1 MPRIHVAKR
10 TIVLKLVYYGPGLS
24 GKTTNL
30 RALHASVDEKRRG
43 RLIQLDTDTERT
55 LFFDYFPLALG
66 EVGGFRIVVEI
77 SSVPGQAFYNETR
90 FALLEDV
97 DGIVFVA
104 DSGSNR
110 EEANLVSLRNLQQNL
125 EKHGRKMEE
134 VPLVFQWNKRDLP
147 RTTSLKLMERQLNP
161 GGAPSFEA
169 VASDGTGVKECHAA
183 IVRLMMAQLRS
194 RPELGA
200 SA

>member
-1 MPRIHVAKR
+1 MPKIHAGKR

-30 RALHASVDEKRRG
+30 KHLHASVDERRRG

-77 SSVPGQAFYNETR
+77 SSVPGQSFYNQTR

-97 DGIVFVA
+97 DGLVFVA
-104 DSGSNR
+104 DSASSR
-110 EEANLVSLRNLQQNL
+110 EEANLACLENLGQNL
-125 EKHGRKMEE
+125 RDHGRALEDI
-134 VPLVFQWNKRDLP
+134 PLVFQWNKRDLP
-147 RTTSLKLMERQLNP
+147 RTASVSLLERMLNP
-161 GGAPSFEA
+161 GGCPSFEA
-169 VASDGTGVKECHAA
+169 VASEGQGVQECHGAV
-183 IVRLMMAQLRS
+183 VRGMMERLRS
-194 RPELGA
+194 RPELA
-200 SA
+200 